1 MRGYSG
7 VVDASRRLEIS
18 CARLCAY
25 FARPTIAI
33 AKIRD
38 YSQSSGVVVSKLDFR
53 LEGWWLKAWSLTLN
67 CFLRQETLLY
77 IDSLHPVVVHKMDSG
92 NILLDPVLD

>member
-53 LEGWWLKAWSLTLN
+53 LEGW
-67 CFLRQETLLY
+67 
-77 IDSLHPVVVHKMDSG
+77 
-92 NILLDPVLD
+92 

>member
-1 MRGYSG
+1 MRG
-7 VVDASRRLEIS
+7 
-18 CARLCAY
+18 C
-25 FARPTIAI
+25 
-33 AKIRD
+33 
-38 YSQSSGVVVSKLDFR
+38 SGVVVSMLDFR

-77 IDSLHPVVVHKMDSG
+77 TDSLHPVVVHKMDSG